1 MGKKILFSLLLFSFL
16 LSLSQ
21 TDGLS
26 YESALTA
33 YKKANKDY
41 DDAEKI
47 SLSENYDE
55 QREEQL
61 NKSSLAQFAR
71 LCKELSGKGSP
82 YDSLLFHSFIKAGVL
97 YHYFDSTD
105 KAKESYSSGLRL
117 KYQIPDLPDSF
128 SFKPL
133 VYLGGIL
140 YTENKFDS
148 ARLCYKEAENI
159 AANYKKRLSE
169 SERLLNTLG
178 ALYFEA
184 GNYAQAK
191 NYFTK
196 AINSVSI
203 SGETAKT
210 LTANY
215 KINLAATLTKLE
227 DYENAEK
234 IYEELLPY
242 DIYKQNLLHNIG
254 FIKYKTGK
262 PEQALSYYRRISYT
276 DKTIIRLY
284 NDMSQAFIDLGNKD
298 SALHYLHLALKEN
311 EKWNSDQKSLQHG
324 ITLKYLGDL
333 EFLNGRYSDA
343 LTNYQLA
350 IIQFLPDFAN
360 TGIHTNPEKYSGI
373 FSYINLFHTLIAKA
387 HAFEKLY
394 DQNKQIETLNDA
406 LETYSSAFN
415 LTDYVEK
422 TYNSDEAR
430 LFLGKLKYTVHSKPI
445 DISLQLYNFTSD
457 KEYLEQAWQFDQRNK
472 ASVLSLNVR
481 ENEWKKK
488 SDINPV
494 LLEEEESAMS
504 AITRLSLRA
513 QQISDSTE
521 LSRINSNIRDIEIS
535 LGKTREKL
543 KQDPSYKKLNIYDN
557 TPSIADFQNQLG
569 INTGLISFHLSE
581 TELLAILITKN
592 DVGYY
597 KLPVGKEF
605 FDQLESFQKELY
617 NTSPE
622 HRYNGKNISS
632 DLYQKLMFPF
642 SKRFSQLKRLV
653 IIPDDELN
661 YLPFEALV
669 DENNHYLVESFSFT
683 YQYSAAL
690 LESKEGRTKNTA
702 TFSLAPYSS
711 KGYVQGNQEIFS
723 QLASSSKEISNTRGK
738 KLLDSNATKENF
750 LKNSNKY
757 NIIHLA
763 THASIDNSDPLA
775 SFIAFSPNEKDFK
788 LYAREVY
795 NLHMDSVHLIILSAC
810 ETGTGKLV
818 KGEGLMSLSRAFT
831 YAGCPNIITSLWKA
845 EDKTT
850 AYLGNRLHKY
860 LDEGLGYDVALQR
873 SKIDLL
879 KSRDIDPRFKTP
891 DYWSHLILIGN
902 YESAKNKNNWIW
914 LALFIV
920 VASIVY
926 IFLIKGKKTGKREKD
941 LFSA

>member
-1 MGKKILFSLLLFSFL
+1 MGKNVFFFLLLFSFL

-33 YKKANKDY
+33 YKKATKDY

-55 QREEQL
+55 QKEEQL
-61 NKSSLAQFAR
+61 NKSALVQFTR

-82 YDSLLFHSFIKAGVL
+82 YDSLLFHSYIKAGIL

-105 KAKESYSSGLRL
+105 KAKYNYTSGLKLQQR
-117 KYQIPDLPDSF
+117 INNLPDSF
-128 SFKPL
+128 RFKPL
-133 VYLGGIL
+133 IYLGGIL

-159 AANYKKRLSE
+159 TAKYKTRLSE

-284 NDMSQAFIDLGNKD
+284 NDMSQAFLNIGRKD
-298 SALHYLHLALKEN
+298 SALHYLQLAINEN
-311 EKWNSDQKSLQHG
+311 KKWNENQKSLQHG

-333 EFLNGRYSDA
+333 EFVNGMYSNA
-343 LTNYQLA
+343 LINYQHAVL
-350 IIQFLPDFAN
+350 QFVPDFYN
-360 TGIHTNPEKYSGI
+360 EDPHTNPEKFSGI

-394 DQNKQIETLNDA
+394 DQNKQTEALNDA
-406 LETYSSAFN
+406 LEAYNSAFS
-415 LTDYVEK
+415 LADYVEK

-430 LFLGKLKYTVHSKPI
+430 LVLGKLKYTIHSKPI

-457 KEYLEQAWQFDQRNK
+457 EKYLEQAWQFDQRNK
-472 ASVLSLNVR
+472 ASVLSLNVF
-481 ENEWKKK
+481 ENEWRKN
-488 SDINPV
+488 SDINP
-494 LLEEEESAMS
+494 LLLAEEESAMS
-504 AITRLSLRA
+504 AITRLSLKV
-513 QQISDSTE
+513 QQISDSAE
-521 LSRINSNIRDIEIS
+521 LSHINSNIRDLEIS

-543 KQDPSYKKLNIYDN
+543 KQDPSYKKLSIYDN
-557 TPSIADFQNQLG
+557 IPSITDIQNQLE

-592 DVGYY
+592 DVDYY
-597 KLPVGKEF
+597 KLPIGKEF

-617 NTSPE
+617 NTSSG
-622 HRYNGKNISS
+622 HRYNGKNISN
-632 DLYQKLMFPF
+632 DLYQKLMSPF
-642 SKRFSQLKRLV
+642 SSRFSQLKRLI

-669 DENNHYLVESFSFT
+669 DENNHYLVENFSFT

-690 LESKEGRTKNTA
+690 LKSIDERTKNTA
-702 TFSLAPYSS
+702 SLSLAPYSS
-711 KGYVQGNQEIFS
+711 KGYYQDNKEVLS
-723 QLASSSKEISNTRGK
+723 QLAGSSNEINNTRGK

-757 NIIHLA
+757 SIVHLA
-763 THASIDNSDPLA
+763 THASVDNNDPLG
-775 SFIAFSPNEKDFK
+775 SFIAFSPAEKDFK
-788 LYAREVY
+788 LYAREIY
-795 NLHMDSVHLIILSAC
+795 NLHMDSVRLIILSAC

-860 LDEGLGYDVALQR
+860 LDEGLSYDVALQR
-873 SKIDLL
+873 AKIDLL

-920 VASIVY
+920 IASVVY
-926 IFLIKGKKTGKREKD
+926 IFLIKKRKTEKPESD
-941 LFSA
+941 LFTT